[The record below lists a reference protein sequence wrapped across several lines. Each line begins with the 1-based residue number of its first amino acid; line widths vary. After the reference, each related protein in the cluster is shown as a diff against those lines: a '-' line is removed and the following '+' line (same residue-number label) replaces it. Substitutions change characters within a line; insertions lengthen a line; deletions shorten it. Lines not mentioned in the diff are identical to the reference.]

1 MNFKAKII
9 IFACLLFPF
18 SQAVAGHADSLY
30 NVETL
35 VADESAEVR
44 WRTFKEGLDEVFIR
58 ISGDSIVMDKIKRP
72 AASTYIKQYSYDP
85 VETPVIDAEGVA
97 LNYRMTIQYNGSA
110 MEKYLLDSGFPV
122 WNEHRRDVVVWLAVR
137 DGKNEYVLKDT
148 DQSLIK
154 TVADEAMHRRGLPDR
169 WPIYDYKDRKIL
181 SVADIRGGFKDPV
194 IKASSRYGK
203 GPALTGSMIWNGSK
217 WQSSWSLLMG
227 ESDKHW
233 SIEEADYNKLINKA
247 VDQAADA
254 MGIAFAIRNVDR
266 SQQLAAIHINVQ
278 AVTSIEKYQKV
289 ERYLSDLRAVEI
301 AIPVAID
308 GKSATFEVRLRSTE
322 ADFLDLIK
330 NGSQLVETEA
340 LKPESALPDIDSP
353 DSHLSGDHSSNSHSS
368 DSHSPNNKA
377 DVLDINEAGEN
388 NTETLTDPMDE
399 KKEQVVLHH
408 YKLIR

>member
-18 SQAVAGHADSLY
+18 SQVVAEHADSLY
-30 NVETL
+30 AVEAL
-35 VADESAEVR
+35 VADESAEIR

-72 AASTYIKQYSYDP
+72 VASTYIKQYSYDP
-85 VETPVIDAEGVA
+85 VETPVSDADGVA
-97 LNYRMTIQYNGSA
+97 LNYRITIQYNGSA

-122 WNEHRRDVVVWLAVR
+122 WNKHRRDVVVWLAVR
-137 DGKNEYVLKDT
+137 DGKNEYVLKDA

-169 WPIYDYKDRKIL
+169 WPIYDYKDREIL
-181 SVADIRGGFKDPV
+181 AVADIRGGFKDPV

-227 ESDKHW
+227 DSHKHW
-233 SIEEADYNKLINKA
+233 SIEDADYTKLINKA

-254 MGIAFAIRNVDR
+254 MGIAFAIRNIDR
-266 SQQLAAIHINVQ
+266 SQQLTAIHINVQ

-289 ERYLSDLRAVEI
+289 ERYLSELRAVEI

-308 GKSATFEVRLRSTE
+308 GKSATFEVKLRSTE

-330 NGSQLVETEA
+330 NGSQLIETES
-340 LKPESALPDIDSP
+340 LEPESILPDSHSP
-353 DSHLSGDHSSNSHSS
+353 DSHLPG
-368 DSHSPNNKA
+368 NNT

-388 NTETLTDPMDE
+388 NTENLTDPMDE
-399 KKEQVVLHH
+399 KKEQVVLYH